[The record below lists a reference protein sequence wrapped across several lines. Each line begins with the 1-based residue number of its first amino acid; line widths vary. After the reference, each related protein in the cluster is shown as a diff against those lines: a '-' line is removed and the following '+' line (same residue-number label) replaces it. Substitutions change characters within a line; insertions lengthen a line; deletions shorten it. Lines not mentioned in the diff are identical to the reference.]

1 MRLWLEQNRE
11 YFLTKVFFILGGIV
25 GMLIYRTTESED
37 ETKME
42 IKTTEFA
49 SDLIVPTGYY
59 PSTPFTVCWEN
70 FNQNFKEIQLCLC
83 RNENLL

>member
-1 MRLWLEQNRE
+1 M
-11 YFLTKVFFILGGIV
+11 TKVFFILGGIV
-25 GMLIYRTTESED
+25 GMLIYRTTESKD

-59 PSTPFTVCWEN
+59 PSTTFTVC
-70 FNQNFKEIQLCLC
+70 
-83 RNENLL
+83 